1 MNEPKLAGEVLKGE
15 SSLNPYFQSLIDKYH
30 SPLDPELKETL
41 VEGLRVKGFKIEEP
55 SYGDWVKFRGYLEH
69 IGKCATCN
77 GADTTCS
84 GKKLYLANDHI
95 RIMSVDCPVRTSRKI
110 IKAAQVPAKFRN
122 ARFKDFNFTEYRESF
137 ISTVADSIRNRQGLF
152 LYGRAGCGKTL
163 LSSII
168 INERAMDNRRS
179 HFYTVTDLVDDLRD
193 FENPQRRQEKLIKV
207 QTTPCLVIDDLG
219 AEFASQWAASTLFSI
234 LDVRYKDGLQT
245 IVNSNF
251 DLESVCGRY
260 PDYHGE
266 RISRRLRAMCTPLFM
281 D

>member
-1 MNEPKLAGEVLKGE
+1 MKGE
-15 SSLNPYFQSLIDKYH
+15 TSLNQYLQSLIDKYH
-30 SPLDPELKETL
+30 SPLDAELEETL
-41 VEGLRVKGFKIEEP
+41 TAGLRHYGIKVDAP
-55 SYGDWVKFRGYLEH
+55 NYGDWTKFRAYLEH
-69 IGKCATCN
+69 ISKCAICD
-77 GADTTCS
+77 GADITCS
-84 GKKLYLANDHI
+84 GKKIYLANDHI

-110 IKAAQVPAKFRN
+110 IKAAHVPVKYRN
-122 ARFKDFNFTEYRESF
+122 ARFKDFNFVEYNEDF
-137 ISTVADSIRNRQGLF
+137 VAAVAGSIRNRQGLY

-266 RISRRLRAMCTPLFM
+266 RISRRLHAMCTPLYM
-281 D
+281 E